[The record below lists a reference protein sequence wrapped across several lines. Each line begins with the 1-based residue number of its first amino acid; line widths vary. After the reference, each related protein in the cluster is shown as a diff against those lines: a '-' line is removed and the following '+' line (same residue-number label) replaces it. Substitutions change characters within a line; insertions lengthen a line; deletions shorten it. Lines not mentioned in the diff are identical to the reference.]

1 MNTAVRTAPRIAPPT
16 PHPEVRQAVKD
27 LLTRSSAFAH
37 LPAAQQQQIARDTA
51 LIADYLAA
59 PEGIPG
65 NELKGGVNAPPAR
78 ALEDTATSGIKSS
91 SNKGWEAVEDIGQNK
106 FEASA
111 AMAGANVAGVLLE
124 KVNFVQFVGGL
135 IGGVFQAIV
144 DSSIKQMEEYGKLV
158 AQVAKSLERFR
169 EDNVTINQGRDH
181 MIEKFPDLFEWGVD
195 DFSDNP
201 SPRLRLR
208 DGVDEGGALR
218 RVNGSLQF
226 QDGQLTSMDLSD
238 ETAELA
244 LVTAAQTQLARQR
257 QQLLASLVLMG
268 INRIV
273 VTDGRISAK
282 VMYQF
287 TAVDTMKKAR
297 SAAAYDYATQKGPWG
312 QERIATTSEGEGSY
326 DTGSTYSGKGKYER
340 DKGDYDYSA
349 DYYSKGDYKYSQ
361 KPIVTAMSVAT
372 ETSDAMLQT
381 RAQLAGSVDVN
392 FKSDYLPLDKV
403 ATPGM
408 IAAIQGNSTPV
419 DPNVMPSVRNPQP
432 PAQAGQ
438 SQPSQPTQAPTP
450 ASR

>member
-1 MNTAVRTAPRIAPPT
+1 MNNAHRTNPKISPPS
-16 PHPEVRQAVKD
+16 PGPEVREAVKA
-27 LLTRSSAFAH
+27 LLTQSESFGQ
-37 LPAAQQQQIARDTA
+37 LPAAKQQQIARDTA
-51 LIADYLAA
+51 LIADYLTA

-65 NELKGGVNAPPAR
+65 NQINGGVNFPAR
-78 ALEDTATSGIKSS
+78 ALEDTSTGGIKSS
-91 SNKGWEAVEDIGQNK
+91 SDKGWEAVEDIGKNK

-111 AMAGANVAGVLLE
+111 AMAGANVAGVLLQQ
-124 KVNFVQFVGGL
+124 VNFVDFVGGL
-135 IGGVFQAIV
+135 IRGVFQAIV

-158 AQVAKSLERFR
+158 AQVAKSLESFR
-169 EDNVTINQGRDH
+169 EDNVTLNQGRDH
-181 MIEKFPDLFEWGVD
+181 MVEKFPDMFEIGVD
-195 DFSDNP
+195 DFFDNP
-201 SPRLRLR
+201 SPKLKLR
-208 DGVDEGGALR
+208 DGVDEADALR

-244 LVTAAQTQLARQR
+244 LVNAARTQLARQR

-287 TAVDTMKKAR
+287 SAVDTMKKSRTA
-297 SAAAYDYATQKGPWG
+297 SAYDYATQKGPWG
-312 QERIATTSEGEGSY
+312 QEGIATTSESEGTY
-326 DTGSTYSGKGKYER
+326 DTGSTYSGKGKYEQQ
-340 DKGDYDYSA
+340 KGDYDYSA

-381 RAQLAGSVDVN
+381 RAQLTGSVDVN
-392 FKSDYLPLDKV
+392 FKSDYLPLDKM

-419 DPNVMPSVRNPQP
+419 DPNVMPSVRN
-432 PAQAGQ
+432 
-438 SQPSQPTQAPTP
+438 SQPTPQTGQPQQAQP
-450 ASR
+450 AQMPAT

>member
-1 MNTAVRTAPRIAPPT
+1 MNAAATPQKYATVPPI
-16 PHPEVRQAVKD
+16 PKPEVRQAVKE
-27 LLTRSSAFAH
+27 LLTQSSAFAN

-65 NELKGGVNAPPAR
+65 NEIRGGINAPPVR
-78 ALEDTATSGIKSS
+78 VLESENSGIKSS
-91 SNKGWEAVEDIGQNK
+91 SEKGWEAVGDIGKSQ
-106 FEASA
+106 FQGSA
-111 AMAGANVAGVLLE
+111 AMAGANVAGVLMD
-124 KVNFVQFVGGL
+124 KVNFVEFVGGL
-135 IGGVFQAIV
+135 IRGVFQAIN

-158 AQVAKSLERFR
+158 AQVAKSLESFR
-169 EDNVTINQGRDH
+169 EDNVTQNQGRDH
-181 MIEKFPDLFEWGVD
+181 MVEKFPDMFEIGVD

-201 SPRLRLR
+201 SPRLKLR
-208 DGVDEGGALR
+208 DGVDEDAALR
-218 RVNGSLQF
+218 RVNGSIQF
-226 QDGQLTSMDLSD
+226 QDGQLTSLDLSD

-244 LVTAAQTQLARQR
+244 LVTAARTQLARQR
-257 QQLLASLVLMG
+257 QQLLASMVLMG

-287 TAVDTMKKAR
+287 SAIDTMKKAR
-297 SAAAYDYATQKGPWG
+297 TASAYDYATQKGPWG

-326 DTGSTYSGKGKYER
+326 DTGNTYSGKGKYEQ

-349 DYYSKGDYKYSQ
+349 DYYSKGDYKYAQ
-361 KPIVTAMSVAT
+361 KPIVTAMSVAS

-381 RAQLAGSVDVN
+381 KAQLVGSVDVN
-392 FKSDYLPLDKV
+392 FKSDFLPLDKM

-419 DPNVMPSVRNPQP
+419 DPNVMPSARNSEKTTQT
-432 PAQAGQ
+432 QT
-438 SQPSQPTQAPTP
+438 SQQTQISPT
-450 ASR
+450 

>member
-1 MNTAVRTAPRIAPPT
+1 MNAIANSKQKFVINPPT
-16 PHPEVRQAVKD
+16 PKPEVRVAVQE
-27 LLTRSSAFAH
+27 LLTKSPAFAQ
-37 LPAAQQQQIARDTA
+37 LPAAQQKEIARDTA

-65 NELKGGVNAPPAR
+65 NEILGGINAPPAR
-78 ALEDTATSGIKSS
+78 ALGPDENGIKSS
-91 SNKGWEAVEDIGQNK
+91 SEKGWEAVGDIGKSQ
-106 FEASA
+106 FQAGA

-124 KVNFVQFVGGL
+124 KVNFVEFVGGL
-135 IGGVFQAIV
+135 IRGVFQAIN

-158 AQVAKSLERFR
+158 SQVAKSLESFR
-169 EDNVTINQGRDH
+169 EDNVTPNQGRDH
-181 MIEKFPDLFEWGVD
+181 IVEKFPDMFEIGVD

-208 DGVDEGGALR
+208 DGVDEDAALR
-218 RVNGSLQF
+218 RVNGSIQF
-226 QDGQLTSMDLSD
+226 QDGQLNSLDLSD
-238 ETAELA
+238 DTAELA
-244 LVTAAQTQLARQR
+244 LVTAARTQLARQR
-257 QQLLASLVLMG
+257 QQLLASMVLMG

-287 TAVDTMKKAR
+287 QAIDTMKKAR
-297 SAAAYDYATQKGPWG
+297 TASAYDYATQKGPWG
-312 QERIATTSEGEGSY
+312 QEGIATTSEGEGSY
-326 DTGSTYSGKGKYER
+326 DQGNTYSGSGKYEK

-361 KPIVTAMSVAT
+361 KPIVTAMSVAS
-372 ETSDAMLQT
+372 EASDAMLQT

-392 FKSDYLPLDKV
+392 FKSDYLPLDKM

-419 DPNVMPSVRNPQP
+419 DPNVMPSARNPEQSAKTGQAQP
-432 PAQAGQ
+432 PQQ
-438 SQPSQPTQAPTP
+438 TSAP
-450 ASR
+450 AA

>member
-1 MNTAVRTAPRIAPPT
+1 MNAAATTPQKSAAAPPT
-16 PHPEVRQAVKD
+16 PRPEVRQAVKE
-27 LLTRSSAFAH
+27 LLTQSSAFGR
-37 LPAAQQQQIARDTA
+37 LPAAQQQQIAQDTA

-65 NELKGGVNAPPAR
+65 NEIRGGVNAPPAR
-78 ALEDTATSGIKSS
+78 ALGPDENGIKSS
-91 SNKGWEAVEDIGQNK
+91 SDKGWEAVGDIGNSRFQ
-106 FEASA
+106 AGA

-124 KVNFVQFVGGL
+124 KVNFVDFVGGL
-135 IGGVFQAIV
+135 IRGVFQAIN

-158 AQVAKSLERFR
+158 AQVAKSLESFR
-169 EDNVTINQGRDH
+169 EDNVTPNQGRDH
-181 MIEKFPDLFEWGVD
+181 MVEKFPDLFEIGVD

-201 SPRLRLR
+201 SPRIKVR
-208 DGVDEGGALR
+208 DGVDENAALR
-218 RVNGSLQF
+218 RVNGSIQF
-226 QDGQLTSMDLSD
+226 QDGQLTSLDLSD
-238 ETAELA
+238 ETSELA
-244 LVTAAQTQLARQR
+244 LVTAARTQLARQR
-257 QQLLASLVLMG
+257 QQLLASMVLMG

-287 TAVDTMKKAR
+287 QAIDTMKKAR
-297 SAAAYDYATQKGPWG
+297 TASAYDYATQKGPWG
-312 QERIATTSEGEGSY
+312 QEGIATTSEGEGSY
-326 DTGSTYSGKGKYER
+326 DTGNTYSGKGKYEK

-372 ETSDAMLQT
+372 EASDAMLQT

-392 FKSDYLPLDKV
+392 FKSDYLPLDKM

-419 DPNVMPSVRNPQP
+419 DPNVMPSARNPEK
-432 PAQAGQ
+432 PAQTGQ
-438 SQPSQPTQAPTP
+438 AQTPQQTP
-450 ASR
+450 APASP